1 MNAITANVFDNPIL
15 LRELRRR
22 MRGKALVW
30 SIMSYIALMT
40 LSTIFVLLAHSPSP
54 FAQASIEMLQKL
66 HTTGENVYLWITG
79 IQSLL
84 VLIIAPTI
92 TAGMTTGEKERQTFD
107 FLRVTT
113 ISRWM
118 YVMGCFLSTAFYV
131 ALALICA
138 LPLLSLSFL
147 YGGVALNDVLRTFFV
162 LLGGSCVLSAFGL
175 YVSSVCERTRT
186 AQGIIVFLIFAML
199 FGSFLSA
206 SVYRVAF
213 AGATG
218 AGGASA
224 GAALYIFN
232 TGVPRWMVF
241 LLSLVGV
248 TTIFLL
254 LAARKLFE
262 PEEVRAFSHWQ
273 FALVYAAALLGG
285 LGFLN
290 GNSFTTELVEMGYMA
305 CGFVLLIAA
314 AQTFAV
320 GRMEVGDEIWHLKR
334 LFPVLR
340 PIDQTVPFL
349 VALGFGWY
357 VAMGWLPQAV
367 KTLISPP
374 GLVVSFKMVSLALF
388 ALLVFFAR
396 GMTGITGSRR
406 KAGLYSM
413 ILITVTTLVFPM
425 LVSVL
430 RALAPDL
437 PRIWTELFA
446 FSPFAMLFD
455 AFRDPANY
463 PATGVPVGT
472 IAATIYGGLAVAMAI
487 AGEYARWKRW
497 RGFDYHYDMP
507 VG

>member
-1 MNAITANVFDNPIL
+1 MNALTANVFDNPIL

-40 LSTIFVLLAHSPSP
+40 LSTVFVLLAHSPSP
-54 FAQASIEMLQKL
+54 FAPASIEMLQKL

-213 AGATG
+213 AGDTCG
-218 AGGASA
+218 SGAS
-224 GAALYIFN
+224 GTALYVFN

-248 TTIFLL
+248 TTVFLL

-290 GNSFTTELVEMGYMA
+290 GNMFTTEVVEMGFMA
-305 CGFVLLIAA
+305 TGFVLLAAA

-334 LFPVLR
+334 LFPILR
-340 PIDQTVPFL
+340 PVDQTVPFL

-357 VAMGWLPQAV
+357 VAMGWLPIAV
-367 KTLISPP
+367 KTLNSPL
-374 GLVVSFKMVSLALF
+374 GLIPSFKIVSLTLF

-406 KAGLYSM
+406 KAGLYS
-413 ILITVTTLVFPM
+413 IM
-425 LVSVL
+425 LLAGLTIVLPLLASVL
-430 RALAPDL
+430 NAMIPDL
-437 PRIWTELFA
+437 DAVWTEVYS
-446 FSPFAMLFD
+446 FSPIAMLFD
-455 AFRDPANY
+455 AFRHPNNF

-472 IAATIYGGLAVAMAI
+472 PAALVYGTLAVAMAI
-487 AGEYARWKRW
+487 GGEYARWKRW
-497 RGFDYHYDMP
+497 HGFDYHYDMP